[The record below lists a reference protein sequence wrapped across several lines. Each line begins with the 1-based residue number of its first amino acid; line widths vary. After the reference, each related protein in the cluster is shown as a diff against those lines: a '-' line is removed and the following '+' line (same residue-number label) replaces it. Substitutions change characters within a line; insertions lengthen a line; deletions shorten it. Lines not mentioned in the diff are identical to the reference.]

1 MAASVGTKNHETTLS
16 SYPSTTSLG
25 WIRDYVS
32 SLTSKV
38 FSIFQSYGPEQD
50 QISEEASEVFE
61 TTRFYHI
68 PTEKA
73 AHLGSLIQPAAQ
85 AAMLA
90 YELKSCVRSLE
101 LEGGEYD
108 VTFFERRSGL
118 HIIGTPVLFLE
129 SETKV
134 VIAVPGTVDPND
146 WLSNL
151 NPSMVA
157 LRDANIFEAD
167 SIAELTDAN
176 IQLHEGFLNVAL
188 SVFKPIK
195 EKISQIDPTKEIL
208 FTGHSQG
215 AAVAQVLSLLIALTI
230 KDRNPLT
237 ITFASPRVF
246 SKSSYEFVSKKV
258 PLALTISHP
267 GDGVPRFPLGYQGY
281 RHVGIKLI
289 LDITSLAKVI
299 RTETEDDMAS
309 SRHGDLRAASKVAS
323 IAKGCLSPLS
333 VLTLPIH
340 LHGIDYYNKMC
351 NTFTKEEFATL
362 ITGYHI
368 EYEQSS
374 AEVTNKL
381 SESPSVRYVPG
392 MDEDSD
398 SLFIYDNSKRDYL
411 PF

>member
-1 MAASVGTKNHETTLS
+1 MAASVGSKNHETTLS
-16 SYPSTTSLG
+16 SYPPTTSLERISG
-25 WIRDYVS
+25 YISSLASKVS
-32 SLTSKV
+32 S
-38 FSIFQSYGPEQD
+38 FFYGHMED
-50 QISEEASEVFE
+50 QISEEACEVIE

-73 AHLGSLIQPAAQ
+73 AHLASLIQPAGE

-101 LEGGEYD
+101 LEGEEYE

-157 LRDANIFEAD
+157 LRDVNIFEAD
-167 SIAELTDAN
+167 SIKELTEAN
-176 IQLHEGFLNVAL
+176 VELHEGFLNVAL
-188 SVFKPIK
+188 SVFKPLK
-195 EKISQIDPTKEIL
+195 EKISQINPSKEIL

-230 KDRNPLT
+230 KDRNPLA

-246 SKSSYEFVSKKV
+246 SQSSYEFVSKKV
-258 PLALTISHP
+258 PMTLTISHP

-299 RTETEDDMAS
+299 RTETEDDMES
-309 SRHGDLRAASKVAS
+309 SRHGDLRAASKVVS

-333 VLTLPIH
+333 VLNLPIH

-368 EYEQSS
+368 EYET
-374 AEVTNKL
+374 APGKL
-381 SESPSVRYVPG
+381 TAKPSEPPSLRYVPG
-392 MDEDSD
+392 ADEDSG
-398 SLFIYDNSKRDYL
+398 SLFIYDKSKGNYL